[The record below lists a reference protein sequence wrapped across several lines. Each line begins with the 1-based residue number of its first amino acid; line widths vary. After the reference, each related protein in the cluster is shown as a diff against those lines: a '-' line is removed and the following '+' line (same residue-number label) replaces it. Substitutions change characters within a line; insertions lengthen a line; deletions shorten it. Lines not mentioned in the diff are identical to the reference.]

1 MGERTSSVRGRVI
14 SAWKHAGRPNWSIE
28 QTLKVCV
35 KIDSEFENSGLIPA
49 PRFREEV
56 ESNNLPYLMN
66 WVQGCHFEWINPR
79 Y

>member
-1 MGERTSSVRGRVI
+1 MTVRENSVRGRVI
-14 SAWKHAGRPNWSIE
+14 LRRDEAGKPNWSIE

-35 KIDSEFENSGLIPA
+35 KVDSEFENSGLLPA

-79 Y
+79 

>member
-35 KIDSEFENSGLIPA
+35 KVNSEFEEAGLQPA

-56 ESNNLPYLMN
+56 ESNNLPYLIN
-66 WVQGCHFEWINPR
+66 WVQGCHFPWLNPR
-79 Y
+79 